1 MKRTNS
7 ARVSRAL
14 VLGFSLILTSFLMG
28 CVSSPE
34 PEVSYPLDALEDE
47 DFAPILK
54 KHTVH
59 FDVIENFETKYQV
72 HITYLTPT
80 FREAM
85 ARRYERIF
93 REPLT
98 QVAEASQKTG
108 FFISLFT
115 GNRDLIE
122 LDNKDIWSI
131 KLEHGSSKL
140 DPSRIERLRPKER
153 WAPFFPDIN
162 QWSQEYLV
170 LFDLPPSGA
179 AGDAPQNPKMFLSL
193 NSPVGSVRSAW

>member
-1 MKRTNS
+1 ML
-7 ARVSRAL
+7 AL
-14 VLGFSLILTSFLMG
+14 GLTQSG
-28 CVSSPE
+28 CITSSD
-34 PEVSYPLDALEDE
+34 PEVSYPLDARDDQ

-54 KHTVH
+54 QNSAH
-59 FDVIENFETKYQV
+59 FDVIKNFETKYQV
-72 HITYLTPT
+72 HITYLTPA

-93 REPLT
+93 NEPLT

-115 GNRDLIE
+115 GNRDLID
-122 LDNKDIWSI
+122 LDNKDIWTI
-131 KLEHGSSKL
+131 KLEVGASKL

-153 WAPFFPDIN
+153 WSPFFPEIN

-170 LFDLPPSGA
+170 LFDTPPKGS
-179 AGDAPQNPKMFLSL
+179 AGDAPQQLFLSL